1 VHADPSVTGGET
13 RTRDVPLGPLPRRE
27 SDQGASA
34 RVIEGAAATM
44 VGASWSGAEPD
55 VLRVRGRASGGD
67 WTAWFP
73 LETAEDPEDG
83 TALGAAEPAWLGAA
97 DEIELVALRD
107 GEDVSAELTAHVLT
121 TSPRDLEKDGA
132 SSAAL
137 ERMSTRAAGAGD
149 AVELGPGAPA
159 IVTRSAWGAD
169 ESLVGSVSSASELRA
184 VVVHH
189 TAGSNSY
196 AKADAP
202 QLLRGILSYHTTTLG
217 WADIGYNLLVDRYGT
232 IYEGRHG
239 GLHKH
244 IVGAHAYGFNTF
256 SCGISVMGTFT
267 SSAPPSAAISA
278 VQKAAAWKLLGAFRT
293 NASQQFDWVSTVTG
307 GGSLYD
313 EGETAHLRRIFGHR
327 DVNATEC
334 PGNAFYPKLSGM
346 RSATTSAISSA
357 WRLHLDAFASP
368 GGEDP
373 GHRHPARPRRGGLLR
388 HAADQGLR
396 HLQRLRR
403 EGRPGDPVPHLD
415 DGLGA
420 PPRRLAGRGR
430 PAHPGLLPRPGRER
444 GRRGDVHTLLIPGPS
459 GPGVRG
465 LGALAGDRVRR
476 VGGAGADRP
485 GDIAR
490 AHPLRR
496 EAADER
502 VARAGGVDGPHHRGA
517 DELAS
522 ALVDPE
528 GAARAE
534 GDDDVADAR
543 AEQDLG
549 GALDVLEAVDR
560 HPREQLELRLVGNQ
574 ELDPGDRGEVQVRG
588 GGRRV
593 QQHGDAQLG
602 AQGHRGRDG
611 LQGDLQL
618 QDDQLAPPRSH
629 PGRPRRPP
637 A

>member
-1 VHADPSVTGGET
+1 MTPRSLPPRTSAPSPSGVPSPTSTPAIGRRGLLRAGALTLPLALAGGGALALAAPVHADPSVTGGET

-27 SDQGASA
+27 SDQGARA

-137 ERMSTRAAGAGD
+137 ERMSTRAAAAGD

-293 NASQQFDWVSTVTG
+293 NASQQFDWVSAVTG

-368 GGEDP
+368 GEKT
-373 GHRHPARPRRGGLLR
+373 
-388 HAADQGLR
+388 
-396 HLQRLRR
+396 
-403 EGRPGDPVPHLD
+403 
-415 DGLGA
+415 LGTVTQ
-420 PPRRLAGRGR
+420 L
-430 PAHPGLLPRPGRER
+430 
-444 GRRGDVHTLLIPGPS
+444 VH
-459 GPGVRG
+459 V
-465 LGALAGDRVRR
+465 
-476 VGGAGADRP
+476 
-485 GDIAR
+485 
-490 AHPLRR
+490 
-496 EAADER
+496 
-502 VARAGGVDGPHHRGA
+502 
-517 DELAS
+517 
-522 ALVDPE
+522 
-528 GAARAE
+528 E
-534 GDDDVADAR
+534 GDYYVTRLTKGFVISSASGAKDAR
-543 AEQDLG
+543 ATQFRTWTTAWGLPL
-549 GALDVLEAVDR
+549 AASRVVD
-560 HPREQLELRLVGNQ
+560 
-574 ELDPGDRGEVQVRG
+574 
-588 GGRRV
+588 GRRI
-593 QQHGDAQLG
+593 QDFSHGRAVSE
-602 AQGHRGRDG
+602 DG
-611 LQGDLQL
+611 EETFT
-618 QDDQLAPPRSH
+618 PS
-629 PGRPRRPP
+629 
-637 A
+637 